1 MCVQCIARARE
12 KERKH
17 VHCYTGYA
25 LHARCDPFTHTHVQ
39 DGCTALWLAYY
50 NEHEATAAELI
61 EATKRAGALDL
72 QVPHEAGQG
81 GCVV

>member
-1 MCVQCIARARE
+1 M
-12 KERKH
+12 
-17 VHCYTGYA
+17 HCYTGYA

-72 QVPHEAGQG
+72 QVGHEVWVRVWYEGRGQG
-81 GCVV
+81 VGASADAERE